1 MVDLTPNA
9 KFRPKELKPA
19 TISPKP
25 KLPVSLPHGESFTGI
40 PYMCPKEDTTMGIVL
55 GVLEVLATAVVA
67 SIMWVSDLCQG
78 R

>member
-1 MVDLTPNA
+1 
-9 KFRPKELKPA
+9 
-19 TISPKP
+19 
-25 KLPVSLPHGESFTGI
+25 
-40 PYMCPKEDTTMGIVL
+40 MGMVL